1 MKKILI
7 ALLVVVVAVASCI
20 ALIGCKDTV
29 KKVKVIEIPLTSEE
43 YAFAV
48 AKTNTDLK
56 NQVNQIMSEMKEDG
70 TFQAVL
76 DKYFANGTPAPVE
89 SAPEGTA
96 NALIVATN
104 AAFPPFEY
112 KEGNKFVGVDMELA
126 KLIADKL
133 GKPLVIKDME
143 FDSVILS
150 VANGDS
156 HLGMAGMTITD
167 KRKETVDFCNP
178 YYNAS
183 QMLIVPED
191 DKTFDGL
198 TTAAQIEEKL
208 KSLSGVTIGVQR
220 GTTGNYYVK
229 GDADWGF
236 DGFANV
242 TCKEYDNGGLAVKD
256 IQNGNCT
263 YVIIDEMPAK
273 LIVASANK

>member
-7 ALLVVVVAVASCI
+7 ALLVVAVAVASCI
-20 ALIGCKDTV
+20 ALIGCKDEE
-29 KKVKVIEIPLTSEE
+29 KKDE
-43 YAFAV
+43 F
-48 AKTNTDLK
+48 
-56 NQVNQIMSEMKEDG
+56 
-70 TFQAVL
+70 
-76 DKYFANGTPAPVE
+76 
-89 SAPEGTA
+89 
-96 NALIVATN
+96 IVATN

-126 KLIADKL
+126 QKIADKL
-133 GKPLVIKDME
+133 GKTLVVKDMD
-143 FDSVILS
+143 FDGVILS
-150 VANGDS
+150 VASGES
-156 HLGMAGMTITD
+156 HVGMAGMTITD

-183 QMLIVPED
+183 QMLIVPEND
-191 DKTFDGL
+191 TTFDGL

-208 KSLSGVTIGVQR
+208 KSMSGVTIGVQR

-256 IQNGNCT
+256 IQNGQCN
-263 YVIIDEMPAK
+263 YVVIDEMPAK
-273 LIVASANK
+273 QIVETSNIVNSSKKVKVISVPLTEEEYAFAVAKGNTELKNQINSIMEELKKDGTFQAILDKYFAAE